1 MIAIGSS
8 IGTGLFLG
16 AGGRL
21 ATAGPSLF
29 ILYALCGFF
38 GEMEFWFSLIKVGA
52 ILLFL
57 VVGLARRRPRA
68 GRWRGPDHVAG
79 SGQRPPLIA
88 SATTAAPLLRVHTG
102 LQGEGLL
109 SSWGTQAPRM

>member
-68 GRWRGPDHVAG
+68 QGDGVDPITSQDPG
-79 SGQRPPLIA
+79 SD
-88 SATTAAPLLRVHTG
+88 
-102 LQGEGLL
+102 
-109 SSWGTQAPRM
+109 PR

>member
-1 MIAIGSS
+1 MIA

-21 ATAGPSLF
+21 TTAGPSLF

-38 GEMEFWFSLIKVGA
+38 GEMEFRFSLIKVGA

-68 GRWRGPDHVAG
+68 QRDGVGPITSQDPG
-79 SGQRPPLIA
+79 SD
-88 SATTAAPLLRVHTG
+88 
-102 LQGEGLL
+102 
-109 SSWGTQAPRM
+109 PR